1 MLLNLPY
8 HLLCYTLPHRLVVL
22 FYPYLFILDV
32 LFYIVYHNIKK
43 LNIYA
48 CLYLIIEEE
57 Q

>member
-57 Q
+57 K